1 MHIHASKGWN
11 GMIGQ
16 WFISKN
22 RMIFGNEIENYFS
35 SMLLGFV
42 SIKGEHKAII
52 QCLLKPLSW
61 DHLQEKF
68 IVEIELG
75 TNFNVSFVTVPV
87 NSIVHPLCIFPD
99 GEKLNRYYVVLPKR
113 NWSPFFEDNIN
124 RM

>member
-1 MHIHASKGWN
+1 MHIHASKEWN
-11 GMIGQ
+11 GTIGQ

-22 RMIFGNEIENYFS
+22 RIILEIENYYL

-52 QCLLKPLSW
+52 QCSLKPLSW

-87 NSIVHPLCIFPD
+87 NSIVHPLCVFLD
-99 GEKLNRYYVVLPKR
+99 GEKLSRYYVVLPKR
-113 NWSPFFEDNIN
+113 NWSCFFGNNIN

>member
-1 MHIHASKGWN
+1 MHIHASKEWN
-11 GMIGQ
+11 GTIGQ

-22 RMIFGNEIENYFS
+22 RIILEMKLKNPL
-35 SMLLGFV
+35 MLLGFV

-68 IVEIELG
+68 IMEIELG

-87 NSIVHPLCIFPD
+87 IQPFIHCVFFLM
-99 GEKLNRYYVVLPKR
+99 EKN
-113 NWSPFFEDNIN
+113 E
-124 RM
+124 

>member
-1 MHIHASKGWN
+1 MHIHASKEWSGT
-11 GMIGQ
+11 IGQ

-22 RMIFGNEIENYFS
+22 RIIFGNEIENYYPL
-35 SMLLGFV
+35 MLLGFV

-52 QCLLKPLSW
+52 QCSLKPLSW

-75 TNFNVSFVTVPV
+75 TNFNVSFVTVLV
-87 NSIVHPLCIFPD
+87 NLIVHPLCVFPD
-99 GEKLNRYYVVLPKR
+99 REKLNRYYVVLPKR
-113 NWSPFFEDNIN
+113 NWSRFFGNNIN